1 MSFEARPIEQGTDA
15 ALTKP
20 DWEGN
25 AMTVAS
31 VELLIGMG
39 VLLLLALIVAVRP
52 EVPRRDTPE

>member
-1 MSFEARPIEQGTDA
+1 MSFEARPIEHGTDA
-15 ALTKP
+15 APLKS

-52 EVPRRDTPE
+52 EVPGRDTPE